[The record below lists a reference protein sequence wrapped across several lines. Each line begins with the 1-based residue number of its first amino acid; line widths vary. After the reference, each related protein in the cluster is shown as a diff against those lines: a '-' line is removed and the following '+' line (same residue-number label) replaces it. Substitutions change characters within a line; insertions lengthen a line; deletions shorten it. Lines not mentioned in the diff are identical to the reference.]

1 MIKELDIV
9 ALTHDIEEHGLL
21 KGSHGTVV
29 HCYKNGQGFEVEFVD
44 ATSVLTLGKSDIK
57 LDRTVIQTQVVEIL
71 DHLPEEI
78 LVEVRDFAEF
88 LKQKHLGKAS

>member
-29 HCYKNGQGFEVEFVD
+29 HRYKNGQGFEVEFID
-44 ATSVLTLGKSDIK
+44 AASVLTLSAADIR
-57 LDRTVIQTQVVEIL
+57 LDRAVIQTQVIEIL
-71 DHLPEEI
+71 DYLPEEV
-78 LVEVRDFAEF
+78 LVEVRDFAES
-88 LKQKHLGKAS
+88 LKQKHLGEAS